1 MEQSTTGAAARA
13 AGAGLSLAEVA
24 DRRAAGHV
32 NVQPQR
38 ASRSYVEIIRGNVL
52 TRFNAIITVLAAVV
66 LTVGHPIDAIFAVVM
81 VLNSLIGIFQ
91 EARAKRTLDQLQ
103 IMITPT
109 VTAIRDGAPTDVAPS
124 DLVTDDIVRL
134 TAGDQVPVDG
144 EVVDSDGLEID
155 ESALTGEAD
164 AIAKRPGDEVR
175 SGSVVVGGTGVVRAT
190 AVGEDAWIHELL
202 TQAKEFEMSTSELRR
217 GVDRILGAVSWIIV
231 PIAALLLWSQ
241 LRDDADVEEGLV
253 SAVAGVVGLVPQGLV
268 LLVSAALAV
277 AVVRLAR
284 EQVVIQELHAV
295 EGLARI
301 DVLCVDKTGTLTT
314 GEMHLD
320 RIELLGDPECAADLE
335 AEVRSALA
343 ALAANA
349 SAPTATLTA
358 AAGDAE
364 APDWRCTADVPFNS
378 ARKWSGATFEPGGTW
393 LVGAPEVLL
402 GDGHPEVH
410 DRLGALTEDARRV
423 VLVARSASTLD
434 RDGGAPDDLEPVA
447 LVVLAEELRR
457 DAADTMRYFAEQG
470 VTVKIISGDN
480 PATVSAVARRLG
492 IDGADDLLDL
502 RDVDLAG
509 DAASVEEQVN
519 ATTVFGRVQPQ
530 QKRQLVEILQRQGH
544 TVAMTGDGVNDI
556 PALKQAD
563 VAIAQNTAT
572 AATKAVSQLVLL
584 DGRFDRMP
592 GVVAEGR
599 RVITNMERVSALFVT
614 KTVYAATFAIVIGIW
629 GAAFPFLPRHLS
641 LVSET
646 TIGIPAFALSFRSAD
661 RPYRPGYLRRV
672 LRFAVPAGLVTA
684 ATVLAGYGIVRGLT
698 GASLDEA
705 RTASTLLLLAVALWI
720 LLVLMEPVD
729 RTDGLILGSMTA
741 LAVLIVATPIGRRFY
756 SLDLLP
762 LGDALLLAGYGL
774 AVIAGLT
781 AGLRIWR
788 GIVSR
793 D

>member
-1 MEQSTTGAAARA
+1 M
-13 AGAGLSLAEVA
+13 
-24 DRRAAGHV
+24 
-32 NVQPQR
+32 
-38 ASRSYVEIIRGNVL
+38 
-52 TRFNAIITVLAAVV
+52 
-66 LTVGHPIDAIFAVVM
+66 
-81 VLNSLIGIFQ
+81 
-91 EARAKRTLDQLQ
+91 
-103 IMITPT
+103 
-109 VTAIRDGAPTDVAPS
+109 
-124 DLVTDDIVRL
+124 
-134 TAGDQVPVDG
+134 
-144 EVVDSDGLEID
+144 
-155 ESALTGEAD
+155 
-164 AIAKRPGDEVR
+164 
-175 SGSVVVGGTGVVRAT
+175 
-190 AVGEDAWIHELL
+190 
-202 TQAKEFEMSTSELRR
+202 
-217 GVDRILGAVSWIIV
+217 
-231 PIAALLLWSQ
+231 
-241 LRDDADVEEGLV
+241 

-320 RIELLGDPECAADLE
+320 RIELLGDPEGAADLE

-402 GDGHPEVH
+402 GDGHPDVH

-423 VLVARSASTLD
+423 VLVARSGSTLD

-447 LVVLAEELRR
+447 LVVLAEELRS

-756 SLDLLP
+756 ALDLLP

-781 AGLRIWR
+781 AGPPHLARHRLTRLTWTFDDVSDTTRTSSDDVTASQTGVRVVSDTSRTVHVARWSVGLDLDRVEEHVDVVVLATDEPHDRGVIALVGPGHHAVDVVAVDGDVVVAVGDRRDDRHLDDRIGRMLGEHVDQLGHGQSLAMFELHGPSSMSVLDVGLVVEPRIGTLEQEQAHMFAPVECLRDGCIVVHVHVGQVER
-788 GIVSR
+788 DAGDDREAALGGIGDARERVDR
-793 D
+793 RHLDRQVEAADAGDLGGEHQQVGRVRERRQRPGEQQREA

>member
-1 MEQSTTGAAARA
+1 M
-13 AGAGLSLAEVA
+13 
-24 DRRAAGHV
+24 
-32 NVQPQR
+32 
-38 ASRSYVEIIRGNVL
+38 
-52 TRFNAIITVLAAVV
+52 
-66 LTVGHPIDAIFAVVM
+66 
-81 VLNSLIGIFQ
+81 
-91 EARAKRTLDQLQ
+91 
-103 IMITPT
+103 
-109 VTAIRDGAPTDVAPS
+109 
-124 DLVTDDIVRL
+124 
-134 TAGDQVPVDG
+134 
-144 EVVDSDGLEID
+144 
-155 ESALTGEAD
+155 
-164 AIAKRPGDEVR
+164 R

-314 GEMHLD
+314 GEMQLD
-320 RIELLGDPECAADLE
+320 RIEMLGDADAE
-335 AEVRSALA
+335 AVVRTALA
-343 ALAANA
+343 ALAAHA

-358 AAGDAE
+358 AAGDTE
-364 APDWRCTADVPFNS
+364 APDWQCTADVPFNS

-402 GDGHPEVH
+402 GAGHPEVH
-410 DRLGALTEDARRV
+410 ARLAALTEDARRV

-434 RDGGAPDDLEPVA
+434 REGGAPADLEPVA
-447 LVVLAEELRR
+447 LVVLAEELRS

-480 PATVSAVARRLG
+480 PATVSAVARQLG

-509 DAASVEEQVN
+509 DAATVEAQVN

-698 GASLDEA
+698 GATLDEA
-705 RTASTLLLLAVALWI
+705 RTASTLLLLAVALWV

-729 RTDGLILGSMTA
+729 RTDGLILGSMIA

-756 SLDLLP
+756 ALDLLP
-762 LGDALLLAGYGL
+762 LGDALLLAGYCL
-774 AVIAGLT
+774 AVLVGLT